1 MKEVHY
7 STKARKDL
15 KRYRGDLNKMKLLYD
30 VLKIL
35 VEGESLPSAYR
46 GHMLAGQYKG
56 CMECHL
62 ANDYL

>member
-35 VEGESLPSAYR
+35 VEGRVCRRHTGGICLLGNIKDAWSAIWL
-46 GHMLAGQYKG
+46 MTIF
-56 CMECHL
+56 
-62 ANDYL
+62 